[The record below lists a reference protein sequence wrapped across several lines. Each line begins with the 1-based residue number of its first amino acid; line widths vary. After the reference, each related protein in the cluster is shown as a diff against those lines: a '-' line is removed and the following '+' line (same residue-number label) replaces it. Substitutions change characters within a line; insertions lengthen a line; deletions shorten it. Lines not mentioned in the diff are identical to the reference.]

1 MARPSAAAFRF
12 ATASGVRSAVSAA
25 RKLSGWVGGEP
36 VGQGE
41 QNDVLGMLSD
51 WVEYLS
57 GLGPANVLKKVRLMA
72 GDGPWLAAD
81 ADSLVKSNSAVEI
94 RIESNTG
101 TDAIAY
107 RGWGPIAVGGTISSI
122 TAEVEGQNGAD
133 YDIEVTLRGWD
144 SAGAVRNRGWAV
156 TGGSSTGTITLTQID
171 GIDEIFGPITV
182 SAKLKAP
189 HSGGYVEVSTLT
201 LTWA

>member
-1 MARPSAAAFRF
+1 MAIPTTTIPEWATVSGTREASVDPTVGAQPGIPVGARRLNGVLGPFSDWLRWLAAA
-12 ATASGVRSAVSAA
+12 
-25 RKLSGWVGGEP
+25 
-36 VGQGE
+36 
-41 QNDVLGMLSD
+41 
-51 WVEYLS
+51 
-57 GLGPANVLKKVRLMA
+57 GPATTLRKVRLMA
-72 GDGPWLAAD
+72 GDGPWLGVD
-81 ADSLVKSNSAVEI
+81 ANSLVKSNSAVEI
-94 RIESNTG
+94 RIESNSG

-156 TGGSSTGTITLTQID
+156 TGGSSTGTITLTQLD
-171 GIDEIFGPITV
+171 GIDQIYGPITV

-189 HSGGYVEVSTLT
+189 HSGGYVEVSTIT